1 MYGCRVYGLNLH
13 KNMDI
18 KLLLQIVGVV
28 LGLLYLYFE
37 YKANIW
43 LWIVGLIMPVVHGL
57 LYYRSGLY
65 ADCAMEVYYI
75 LAGIYGLAVW
85 LCRGANGQPKFRIT
99 QATARVWGIAVVMY
113 AVAHIVI
120 YYLLSTFTD
129 STVPAWD
136 SFTTACSVVAYWML
150 SRKYVEQWLVWL
162 VVDVVTVGLYI
173 YKDIPLTAGLYALY
187 SVLAVVGYMRW
198 RRVVSAPR

>member
-1 MYGCRVYGLNLH
+1 
-13 KNMDI
+13 MDF
-18 KLLLQIVGVV
+18 KLLLQIVGVA

-43 LWIVGLIMPVVHGL
+43 LWVVGLIMPVVHGL

-75 LAGIYGLAVW
+75 LAGVYGLSVW
-85 LCRGANGQPKFRIT
+85 LRRGGAKKQSKFRISY
-99 QATARVWGIAVVMY
+99 ATARVWGVAAVMY
-113 AVAHIVI
+113 GVSHAVI
-120 YYLLSTFTD
+120 YYLLVTFTD

-173 YKDIPLTAGLYALY
+173 YKDIPLTAGLYAIY
-187 SVLAVVGYMRW
+187 CALAIVGYMRW
-198 RRVVSAPR
+198 RKMARE